1 MIHPQNDEILESLWY
16 ANEAGRKSMPIA
28 KLPVEGDCSAVIAE
42 LMSSKQ
48 VQQAGDSI
56 SLLPAGELRGRGI
69 VRRHRLAEILF
80 THVLEVDRKEAQE
93 SACEFEHILS
103 ESVVDRVCTF
113 LGHPPNCPH
122 GKPIPQGSCCA
133 LYSRKLDPLITRL
146 VDLPLGGTGTV
157 VFIAPKSPSRL
168 NKLAAFGVVPG
179 SVVKLIER
187 KPSVVMS
194 CGPTS
199 IAIEDEIGREI
210 FVRPIL

>member
-1 MIHPQNDEILESLWY
+1 MIHPQTDEILESLWY
-16 ANEAGRKSMPIA
+16 SNEAGRKSVSIT
-28 KLPVEGDCSAVIAE
+28 KLRVEGDCAAVVAE
-42 LMSSKQ
+42 LIAAKQ
-48 VQQAGDSI
+48 VKQAGDDI
-56 SLLPAGELRGRGI
+56 SLLPAGEERGRGI

-80 THVLEVDRKEAQE
+80 THVLELDRKEAQE

-133 LYSRKLDPLITRL
+133 VYSRKLEPLITRL
-146 VDLPLGGTGTV
+146 VDLPIGASGTV

-179 SVVKLIER
+179 SLVKLIER

-210 FVRPIL
+210 FVRPIV